1 MASEDSD
8 EKIAVC
14 ARGPL
19 GRACLEIEGGAMI
32 YGLIQMVGL
41 LIVQL
46 VHRLNVTQT
55 ALDEFHLAMQARELS
70 EARR

>member
-1 MASEDSD
+1 MASEDSN
-8 EKIAVC
+8 ETIAVC
-14 ARGPL
+14 ANGTV
-19 GRACLEIEGGAMI
+19 GRAGLEIEGGAMI